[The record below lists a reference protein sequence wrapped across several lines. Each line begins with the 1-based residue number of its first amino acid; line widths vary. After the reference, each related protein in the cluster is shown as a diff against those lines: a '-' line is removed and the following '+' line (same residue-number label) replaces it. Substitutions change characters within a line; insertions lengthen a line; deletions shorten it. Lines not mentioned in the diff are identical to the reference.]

1 MKTHILLE
9 QLIRKMIF
17 EQPATSTGILKR
29 KPKTVK
35 SREVENEPEMRKTS
49 IRPGSDTAVL
59 NGWSHGAARVGDSRT
74 TFEVKIA
81 NWGKGYVSSTSDA
94 IIGSISTSREYGIN
108 SQYAKVK
115 SADTPTGNKYAYVM
129 GRNVSKLPRHGKFN
143 VWIVN
148 LEILYKIANQI
159 DAKLGL
165 GDSYSVISMLD
176 SYGPES
182 IIAGFIP
189 IYDMGVFEQL
199 VDAIKSYM
207 RDPEIGGSLTIP
219 TAGVEYSKTNNE
231 ITITDEKVF
240 PDLTGLDKDYTEEAL
255 DTAPQETRYENGAGS
270 ASYFLNFVGDGVIRL
285 TSDGG
290 TSFVP
295 TKGSIDIKRRS
306 DNAVGKFEGTFI
318 KGYPDTGTLTWTDM
332 EPYTGIIPRNSITQI
347 VVPNPDETGPGERR
361 ARVVTFIINYT
372 GEKDKSGEEPSTEV
386 VSTRDTKIKYP
397 YYWSS
402 SSGVFYVIKLA
413 SKPTVVFY
421 KDKKQWMYINQQTF
435 ENAVTSKEVVEII
448 PQRVTDKGLIAE
460 LETKLATPTTSE
472 PTATTSGSETVPIT
486 EPETTSGIEFPYYE
500 TGSGGYT
507 IITLSSTDPY
517 VYCKDSQNKW
527 YTLKKANLVTKR
539 GVNKWNLISN
549 TAAID
554 KLENA
559 KNSTPNFKVI
569 VNNKKVTPK
578 PAAATQTQIFLK
590 NSNPVGVTINRFI
603 YDPKMT
609 NVSRDSK
616 YTTKQNDKFYK
627 TTTKNIIVAG
637 ETYMNVKFP
646 DGKTYWVYAD
656 SFK

>member
-1 MKTHILLE
+1 MKTRSLLE

-17 EQPATSTGILKR
+17 EQSDNKTGFIKQ
-29 KPKTVK
+29 KPKTVISQPVADDPK
-35 SREVENEPEMRKTS
+35 MRKTS
-49 IRPGSDTAVL
+49 IRPGSNAAVL
-59 NGWSHGAARVGDSRT
+59 AGWAHGAARVGNSRT
-74 TFEVKIA
+74 TFEVKIV
-81 NWGKGYVSSTSDA
+81 NRDKGYVEATSDA

-115 SADTPTGNKYAYVM
+115 SADTPTGNKYAYVI
-129 GRNVSKLPRHGKFN
+129 GNNVSKLPRHGKFN

-165 GDSYSVISMLD
+165 GDSVISEID
-176 SYGPES
+176 SMGPSS

-189 IYDMGVFEQL
+189 IYDISVFERL
-199 VDAIKSYM
+199 VNAIKSYM
-207 RDPEIGGSLTIP
+207 RDPEIGGSLIIP
-219 TAGVEYSKTNNE
+219 TAGVEFNNANNE

-240 PDLTGLDKDYTEEAL
+240 PDLTGLDKDYTEQAL
-255 DTAPQETRYENGAGS
+255 DTTPGETRYENGQGS
-270 ASYFLNFVGDGVIRL
+270 DSGFLNFVGDGNYRL
-285 TSDGG
+285 TSTGA

-295 TKGSIDIKRRS
+295 TKGSIDIKRSS
-306 DNAVGKFEGTFI
+306 DNAIGKFEGTFK
-318 KGYPDTGTLTWTDM
+318 KGYPDTGTLAWSDM
-332 EPYTGIIPRNSITQI
+332 EPYTGIVPRNSITQI
-347 VVPNPDETGPGERR
+347 VVPNPDQTGPDELRR
-361 ARVVTFIINYT
+361 HVVTFIIGYT

-386 VSTRDTKIKYP
+386 VSTKDTKIKYP
-397 YYWSS
+397 YFWSS
-402 SSGVFYVIKLA
+402 DSGDFYVIKLA

-435 ENAVTSKEVVEII
+435 ENAINSEEVVEII
-448 PQRVTDKGLIAE
+448 PQRVTDKGQIAE
-460 LETKLATPTTSE
+460 LETELATPTTSE
-472 PTATTSGSETVPIT
+472 PIATTSGSEPVPT
-486 EPETTSGIEFPYYE
+486 TKPETTSGIEFPYYE
-500 TGSGGYT
+500 TASGGYT

-549 TAAID
+549 TAAIN

-559 KNSTPNFKVI
+559 KISTPNFKVI

-578 PAAATQTQIFLK
+578 PAVATQTQIFLK
-590 NSNPVGVTINRFI
+590 NVKVAGVTIKRFI
-603 YDPKMT
+603 YDPKMS
-609 NVSRDSK
+609 NVAQDSK

-627 TTTKNIIVAG
+627 TATKNIIVAG

-646 DGKTYWVYAD
+646 DGKTYWAYAD